1 MPAEVHAILAAAQVK
16 IDRLH
21 AIGPCLID
29 VHGRGSVGAQTGLAD
44 DFDIGVVS
52 RCSG

>member
-1 MPAEVHAILAAAQVK
+1 MPADVHAILAAAQVK

-29 VHGRGSVGAQTGLAD
+29 VHARGSVGARSGLAD
-44 DFDIGVVS
+44 DSDIGVVS